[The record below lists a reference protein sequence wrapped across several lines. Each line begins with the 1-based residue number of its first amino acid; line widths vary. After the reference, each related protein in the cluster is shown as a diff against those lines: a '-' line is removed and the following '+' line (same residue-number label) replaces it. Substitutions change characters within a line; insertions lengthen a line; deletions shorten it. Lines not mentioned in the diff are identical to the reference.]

1 MANTRKRIPYGLSD
15 FETLRNDNC
24 YYVDKTAYIRRLE
37 EYNFALFLRPR
48 RFGKSLFVNM
58 LKAYYDVNFANKFD
72 SLFGDLAIGKEPTQ
86 LHNTYLM
93 LSFNFSIVDSAPA
106 NVQESFNKVA
116 LESIDKFIFRN
127 SGNIPSETH
136 KLVIESGINC
146 AEALALL
153 SSLVNR
159 TSNKIYVVID
169 EYDNFANTLMT
180 IDETAYQK
188 ILHAD
193 GFVRLFYNVLKEA
206 TTDNSAAIDR
216 IFITGVSPLCLS
228 DVTSGF
234 NIAANLSTDPRFN
247 AMVGFTESE
256 VRNMLMYYAE
266 TDSIPPNAMESHLPL
281 IKSYYDNYCFSED
294 SAESCEHLFNS
305 DMTLYFVDKCIGRKG
320 KTPKEMLDPNV
331 KQDYNKIRM
340 MVRYESKFGNKS
352 KKMQTILNNGYI
364 LSQLNPE
371 FQIRELADEKNLVS
385 LLFYLGLLTYG
396 KVKIERNGI
405 TNETVGLVVAN
416 EAMRLQYCTYLSQ
429 AYGEALQWRTDND
442 TMDNL
447 WVDWIYYGQ
456 WEPMIRYIASVM
468 HDNDSVRDFGPEGES
483 FVKGFMLAH
492 LCNGNGYAVRT
503 EVEMGHGYSDIYLYP
518 IVSDYPNALVLELK
532 YLKPSASDDEVKAI
546 TEKAKAQVAQY
557 VADNRLRTEAEARGW
572 TLTAAVAVF
581 RGWKAETVLAVNS

>member
-72 SLFGDLAIGKEPTQ
+72 SLFGELAIGKEPTQ

-93 LSFNFSIVDSAPA
+93 LSFNFSRVDSTPA

-127 SGNIPSETH
+127 SGNIPSETY

-159 TSNKIYVVID
+159 AGNKIYVVID

-234 NIAANLSTDPRFN
+234 NIARNISTLTEFN
-247 AMVGFTESE
+247 GMVGFTEPE
-256 VRNMLMYYAE
+256 VCEMMTYYLQLDE
-266 TDSIPPNAMESHLPL
+266 SIDELLQVART
-281 IKSYYDNYCFSED
+281 YYDNYSFSK
-294 SAESCEHLFNS
+294 AAALKGEHVFNS
-305 DMTLYFVDKCIGRKG
+305 DMVLYFIDCCKDSGG
-320 KTPKEMLDPNV
+320 EAPENMLDDNV

-340 MVRYESKFGNKS
+340 MVRYESKFGNKI

-518 IVSDYPNALVLELK
+518 IVPDYPNALVLELK

-581 RGWKAETVLAVNS
+581 RGWKAEAVLAVNS